1 MGNEIEM
8 ILRLP
13 LETALADG
21 AGLYLVSAV
30 ATALVLI
37 TLLIPRPIG

>member
-1 MGNEIEM
+1 MGNGIEM

-13 LETALADG
+13 LETALGAG

-37 TLLIPRPIG
+37 ALLIPHPIG